1 MVPSNLGGS
10 ITTTGIQTYTGAVTL
25 SADVSLITTNSDVYF
40 GSTIKGSTNN
50 ENLIINAGTGDI
62 TFNDTVG
69 SNANN
74 YNLDNNATVTQLT
87 GGDAGEG
94 GDFLGTF
101 THAANF
107 GGVTKTVG
115 NVTFTRHTAANS
127 DATGVTIYSVNEIQ
141 KVVWGTADYG
151 SSANDN
157 NLEDVMESIRW
168 TSKAQ
173 MKTVIMMVK
182 LVFN

>member
-1 MVPSNLGGS
+1 MARQTLVAASLPPVS
-10 ITTTGIQTYTGAVTL
+10 QTYTGAVTL
-25 SADVSLITTNSDVYF
+25 SADVSLITTNSNVYF

-141 KVVWGTADYG
+141 KVVGV
-151 SSANDN
+151 
-157 NLEDVMESIRW
+157 LL
-168 TSKAQ
+168 
-173 MKTVIMMVK
+173 IMDHLLMITILKMLWNPFVG
-182 LVFN
+182 L